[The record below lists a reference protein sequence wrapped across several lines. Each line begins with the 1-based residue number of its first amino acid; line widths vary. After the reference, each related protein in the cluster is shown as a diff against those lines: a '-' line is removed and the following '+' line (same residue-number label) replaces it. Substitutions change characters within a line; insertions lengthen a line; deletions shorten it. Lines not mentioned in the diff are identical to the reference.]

1 MAVAVINLVLGL
13 IFTVWMIV
21 RVRRSLRDRKVT
33 FSEISVDWSREENP
47 RLYLWG
53 LWLHLPLFLLG
64 LLDTTIGLALLWS

>member
-1 MAVAVINLVLGL
+1 MTVAVINLVLGL

-47 RLYLWG
+47 RL
-53 LWLHLPLFLLG
+53 
-64 LLDTTIGLALLWS
+64 